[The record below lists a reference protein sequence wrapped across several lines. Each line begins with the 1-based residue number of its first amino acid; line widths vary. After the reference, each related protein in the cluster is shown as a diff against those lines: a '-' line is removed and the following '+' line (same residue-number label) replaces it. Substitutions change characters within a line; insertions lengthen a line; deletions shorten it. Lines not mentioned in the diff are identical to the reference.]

1 MNFEHWQ
8 NSELPP
14 LGNGTSGGSLEYW
27 QNGELAPIGVGSL
40 GVATVSEQVTQTGAY
55 VEIASQGRAT
65 LVGAYV
71 ELISGERVTLAGAYV
86 EITSSERVT
95 QAGAYV
101 EIGGATVGVTLAGSY
116 VEINIAQDRVTQVG
130 AYVEIGPD
138 MRVTQAGAYI
148 EIGIPAR
155 PKPAVHRRPH
165 FYASIQQIQSFT
177 PDYLGYNTH
186 PMQFAP
192 KRWSWMRP
200 GGCNQAE
207 VEVMGRRRDIWHALP
222 ATLGQPIF
230 IYNNNHSKC
239 WWGYVH
245 AAELYT
251 DELTLGIS
259 LDSLYNYV
267 AVSYT
272 QLNSGDTTGTPTTTS
287 WVQDDDSLQRW
298 GRKELLQ
305 SYGDATATAAESLR
319 DDYLEKF
326 RYITPDVRTGGS
338 VTLGG
343 KLICK
348 GWWHRMG
355 WRYYANEGTDEV
367 LISDQISD
375 MVAAMNDIF
384 KPIDITLPHSIETN
398 EYRDGT
404 QTIQQIVESLMQ
416 IAEAPGQR
424 FTGYI
429 TPERFFRFGREE
441 VSGRTDWLL
450 MPDNQ
455 FRTFLNGIPDPGT
468 EIIGWTQLRGMLPT
482 ANWGYMISPTP
493 LYIEE
498 NEFDADTLRYNW
510 RARGALSPW
519 G

>member
-8 NSELPP
+8 NAELPP
-14 LGNGTSGGSLEYW
+14 LGQGLGGGSFEYW
-27 QNGELAPIGVGSL
+27 QNSELAPIGAGSL
-40 GVATVSEQVTQTGAY
+40 GVATVSEQVTQAGAY
-55 VEIASQGRAT
+55 VEIVTTG
-65 LVGAYV
+65 
-71 ELISGERVTLAGAYV
+71 RVTLAGAYV
-86 EITSSERVT
+86 EIATSERVT
-95 QAGAYV
+95 LAGAYV
-101 EIGGATVGVTLAGSY
+101 EIGGATVGVTLAGAY
-116 VEINIAQDRVTQVG
+116 VEISSAEDRVTKLG

-138 MRVTQAGAYI
+138 MRVTQAGAYV
-148 EIGIPAR
+148 EIGIPTR
-155 PKPAVHRRPH
+155 PKPAVHRRPR
-165 FYASIQQIQSFT
+165 FYASIQRTTDPIGS
-177 PDYLGYNTH
+177 NTQ
-186 PMQFAP
+186 PMQLAP

-207 VEVMGRRRDIWHALP
+207 VEVMGRQRDVWNALP
-222 ATLGQPIF
+222 ATLGQPIT

-245 AAELYT
+245 AVELYT

-259 LDSLYNYV
+259 LDNLYNYV

-272 QLNSGDTTGTPTTTS
+272 QLNSGDTSGTPTVTS
-287 WVQDDDSLQRW
+287 WVQDTDSLQRW

-305 SYGDATATAAESLR
+305 PYGDATATAAEGLR

-326 RYITPDVRTGGS
+326 RYITPDVRTGGN
-338 VTLGG
+338 VNIAG

-355 WRYYANEGTDEV
+355 WRYYANAGTDEV

-375 MVAAMNDIF
+375 MVAAMNDVF
-384 KPIDITLPHSIETN
+384 RAIDITLPHSIETN

-404 QTIQQIVESLMQ
+404 QTIQQIVEELTQ
-416 IAEAPGQR
+416 VPEAPGQR
-424 FTGYI
+424 FTSYI
-429 TPERFFRFGREE
+429 TPERYFRFGREE
-441 VSGRTDWLL
+441 VSGRADWLL

-468 EIIGWTQLRGMLPT
+468 EIIGWTQLRGILPT
-482 ANWGYMISPTP
+482 ANWGHMISPTP

-498 NEFDADTLRYNW
+498 NEFDASTLRYNW
-510 RARGALSPW
+510 RARGGLSPW